1 MVPIP
6 VKSFAFVRE
15 AICDYMAEYSSLTF
29 EQVQDFHNKSLNQMK
44 SLEDKAKVSI
54 IGITIAVSL
63 ITGLTGF
70 LSRDAYLYATSLKI
84 LIVIFGVIS
93 LSYMIM
99 SAWMSLIV
107 LGDKNKVYQLSPKDM
122 QLSDKEKLHWV
133 ALYTE
138 LNVCL
143 NIIRNNYIYAAYRSI
158 LYAIISLSI
167 MFVLIAAGIFLIDT
181 TKNQQTVSLAAYS
194 LQPDV
199 TQVSSK

>member
-1 MVPIP
+1 MQSLENN
-6 VKSFAFVRE
+6 KLNF
-15 AICDYMAEYSSLTF
+15 DYMAEYSSLTF

-63 ITGLTGF
+63 ITGLTSF

-84 LIVIFGVIS
+84 LIVIFGAIS

-122 QLSDKEKLHWV
+122 QLSDKEKLHRL
-133 ALYTE
+133 ALYIE
-138 LNVCL
+138 LNICL

-158 LYAIISLSI
+158 LYAIVSLSI
-167 MFVLIAAGIFLIDT
+167 MFVLTAAGIFL
-181 TKNQQTVSLAAYS
+181 
-194 LQPDV
+194 
-199 TQVSSK
+199 